1 MAGILVGVWQ
11 AITTF
16 LHAFGHASCRFLRGM
31 LRCFLVT
38 AQRAAAF
45 ITTVWQGIENCMCAT
60 WSAFKRWCQEIAV
73 WFQNLLQ
80 SVMEHLPRKPAS
92 WFKLVK
98 TIFTAIILQTSDV
111 GTDYYSGYQH
121 WM

>member
-16 LHAFGHASCRFLRGM
+16 LQAFGHSSCQFLQRM
-31 LRCFLVT
+31 KQFLLVT

-45 ITTVWQGIENCMCAT
+45 ITTLWQGIKNWMCNT
-60 WSAFKRWCQEIAV
+60 WSAFTRWCQEIAV
-73 WFQNLLQ
+73 LFQNLFQ
-80 SVMEHLPRKPAS
+80 SVMKHLPRKPAS

>member
-1 MAGILVGVWQ
+1 MARILVGVWQ
-11 AITTF
+11 AIITF
-16 LHAFGHASCRFLRGM
+16 LHTFGRTSCQFLQGM
-31 LRCFLVT
+31 LRFLLVT
-38 AQRAAAF
+38 TQRAAAF
-45 ITTVWQGIENCMCAT
+45 ITTVWQGIRNWMCDT
-60 WSAFKRWCQEIAV
+60 WNTFTRWCQEIV
-73 WFQNLLQ
+73 DWFLNLFQ
-80 SVMEHLPRKPAS
+80 TIKKHLPRKPAS